1 METRKMHNVSA
12 EHAEHAECGTNT
24 ATVQPSECDLFD
36 RDSVWSA

>member
-1 METRKMHNVSA
+1 METRKMHNVS
-12 EHAEHAECGTNT
+12 AEHAECGTNT